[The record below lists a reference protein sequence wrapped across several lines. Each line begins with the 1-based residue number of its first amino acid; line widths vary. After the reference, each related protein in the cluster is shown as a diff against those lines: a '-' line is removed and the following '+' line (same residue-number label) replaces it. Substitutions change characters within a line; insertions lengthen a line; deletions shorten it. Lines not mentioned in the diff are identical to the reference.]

1 MTSQEFTEAVRQ
13 AARITE
19 KGLDVATLRRN
30 FATAVGNDPH
40 LMSHFYERHFAA
52 HPELRG
58 LFPGY
63 LEHQETAF
71 ERLLL
76 EILDHLDDGA
86 WLQLHLFALGTRH
99 THLYKAPPDANAY
112 GWVGSALLA
121 TLAEAIPDFGDNTV
135 KH

>member
-19 KGLDVATLRRN
+19 KDLDVATLRRN
-30 FATAVGNDPH
+30 FATAVGDDPH
-40 LMSHFYERHFAA
+40 LMSHFCERHFAA

-58 LFPGY
+58 LFPRY

-86 WLQLHLFALGTRH
+86 WLQLHLFSAAAAL
-99 THLYKAPPDANAY
+99 
-112 GWVGSALLA
+112 
-121 TLAEAIPDFGDNTV
+121 AIPTCPKVQPVAAQQQLSSSSGRRPGQ
-135 KH
+135 